1 MGVVATAV
9 ALFLFL
15 LCMYANG
22 EDSLLKQIQNMGFRR
37 GGAIANS
44 REEKSHAV
52 LPSFLPSFL
61 SPFTRSIFSWL
72 IHPENRRAFAKEA
85 RPRLAGQ
92 KRETNFD

>member
-37 GGAIANS
+37 GGAIADGRKRGKIS
-44 REEKSHAV
+44 RS
-52 LPSFLPSFL
+52 PSFLPTL
-61 SPFTRSIFSWL
+61 DQYL
-72 IHPENRRAFAKEA
+72 V
-85 RPRLAGQ
+85 G
-92 KRETNFD
+92 